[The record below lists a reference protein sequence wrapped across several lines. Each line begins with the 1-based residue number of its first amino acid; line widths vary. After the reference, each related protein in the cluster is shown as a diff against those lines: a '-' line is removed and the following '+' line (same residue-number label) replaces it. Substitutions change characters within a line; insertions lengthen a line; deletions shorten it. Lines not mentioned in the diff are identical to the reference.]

1 MQETQV
7 LSLGW
12 EDPLAGGG
20 QRTSVPGTE
29 IRQDTVHGGHKELD
43 TTEATEH
50 ACMHW
55 KKTDMKTEKKGS
67 PTYFTEADLISWTAD
82 TRSDNLSTLLPLVD
96 MKSDSGKTSEKN
108 LSSLKRN
115 LINGEA

>member
-1 MQETQV
+1 
-7 LSLGW
+7 
-12 EDPLAGGG
+12 
-20 QRTSVPGTE
+20 
-29 IRQDTVHGGHKELD
+29 
-43 TTEATEH
+43 
-50 ACMHW
+50 
-55 KKTDMKTEKKGS
+55 MKTEKKGS

-96 MKSDSGKTSEKN
+96 MKSDSVKTSEKN